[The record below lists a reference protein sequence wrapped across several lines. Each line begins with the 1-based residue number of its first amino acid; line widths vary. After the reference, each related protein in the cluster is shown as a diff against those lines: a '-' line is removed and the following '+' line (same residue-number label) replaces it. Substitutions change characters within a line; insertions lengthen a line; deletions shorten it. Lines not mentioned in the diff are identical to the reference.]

1 VFPDRIPPFED
12 SLQARA
18 TGMSQLGMHAR
29 KNWVETG
36 KRDRE
41 MIAGAPFIPV

>member
-1 VFPDRIPPFED
+1 VFSDRIPPFED
-12 SLQARA
+12 SLQARGR
-18 TGMSQLGMHAR
+18 GMSQPGMSHAR

-41 MIAGAPFIPV
+41 MIAPFIPV